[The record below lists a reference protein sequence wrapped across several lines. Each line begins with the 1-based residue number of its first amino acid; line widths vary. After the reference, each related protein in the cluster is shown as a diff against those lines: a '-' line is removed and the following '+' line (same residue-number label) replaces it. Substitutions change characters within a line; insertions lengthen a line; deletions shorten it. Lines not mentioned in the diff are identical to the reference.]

1 MRSYPSSR
9 FLTERYVSYTS
20 AKKNDAGNRTS
31 PLDMNALMYLP
42 WPFLVAYAHYSLL
55 GASPAEVALCLAVS
69 AFLVW
74 ENEYM
79 HQQVHLH
86 AQARR
91 FECPTGQR
99 QAIDQPRLRRF
110 LVRARP
116 RSGRSPRSVLR
127 PDDGWPARF

>member
-55 GASPAEVALCLAVS
+55 GAPPAEVALCLAVS

-79 HQQVHLH
+79 HQQVHLLH
-86 AQARR
+86 SRWDGCRWFQVMRELHYLHHKEGMKHNYAMA
-91 FECPTGQR
+91 
-99 QAIDQPRLRRF
+99 DF
-110 LVRARP
+110 LFDFL
-116 RSGRSPRSVLR
+116 SGNLMNLY
-127 PDDGWPARF
+127 